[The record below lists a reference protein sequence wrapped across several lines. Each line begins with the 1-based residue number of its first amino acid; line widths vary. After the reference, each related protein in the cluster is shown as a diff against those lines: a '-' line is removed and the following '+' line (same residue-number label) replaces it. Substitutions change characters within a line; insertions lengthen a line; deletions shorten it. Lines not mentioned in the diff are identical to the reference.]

1 MPERDAKWDT
11 GTYQRHRAQDA
22 EENTRSSSPD
32 PLNLNPDIDD
42 LESTIRIDG
51 IQINMFDENQ
61 PQSYK
66 EAMSSEHS
74 DKWQVAIKEEYDGLI
89 EMGTWK
95 LVDLPKGRKPVKCR
109 WTFVVKL
116 DGRYK
121 ARLVAKGFTQ
131 VQGIDYEET
140 FSPVA
145 RFESVRFLLSIAAL
159 NDWEIEAMDVKLA
172 FLHGYLEEEIY
183 MEQPE
188 GFIKK
193 GKEKKV
199 CKLI

>member
-1 MPERDAKWDT
+1 MEDI
-11 GTYQRHRAQDA
+11 AQAD
-22 EENTRSSSPD
+22 RSESPD
-32 PLNLNPDIDD
+32 PLNIDPNINTFKS
-42 LESTIRIDG
+42 LIRVDG

-61 PQSYK
+61 PQLYK
-66 EAMSSEHS
+66 EAMASEDS
-74 DKWQVAIKEEYDGLI
+74 DKWQVAIKDEYNGLI

-95 LVDLPKGRKPVKCR
+95 LVDLPKGQKPVKHC

-116 DGRYK
+116 DGQYK
-121 ARLVAKGFTQ
+121 ARLVAKGYTQ
-131 VQGIDYEET
+131 VQGINYKET

-145 RFESVRFLLSIAAL
+145 HFESVRFLLPIATL
-159 NDWEIEAMDVKLA
+159 NDWEIEAMDVKLV
-172 FLHGYLEEEIY
+172 FLHGFLEEEIY